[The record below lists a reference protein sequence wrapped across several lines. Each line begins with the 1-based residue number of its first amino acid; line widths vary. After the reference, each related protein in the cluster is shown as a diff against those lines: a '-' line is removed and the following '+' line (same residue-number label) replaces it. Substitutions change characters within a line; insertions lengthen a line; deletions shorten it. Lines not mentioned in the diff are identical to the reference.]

1 MKYNWYCLASFLGW
15 KGKNVAINTFTSFEA
30 LLIAPIMISE
40 ASREETREPA
50 TKPLSFL
57 TLHNSVSFCV
67 RLSRDFSRQSPKC
80 LLAGYTVNSF
90 NAFDGERG
98 VAQWWEHLRILPSTP
113 WCGLSLLFALSPA
126 LKVFSPDSSSV
137 FPLSSNFN
145 SIWNTR
151 IRLSRG

>member
-1 MKYNWYCLASFLGW
+1 MKYNWYRLASFLGW

-57 TLHNSVSFCV
+57 TLHNSVSFRV

-80 LLAGYTVNSF
+80 LFAGYTVNSF
-90 NAFDGERG
+90 DAFDGEQGWRSG
-98 VAQWWEHLRILPSTP
+98 ESNHVSCRRRHDVGWVCCL
-113 WCGLSLLFALSPA
+113 LSP
-126 LKVFSPDSSSV
+126 LLWKFFLQIHHRFSPS
-137 FPLSSNFN
+137 PQI
-145 SIWNTR
+145 SIRSGTH
-151 IRLSRG
+151 GYV

>member
-57 TLHNSVSFCV
+57 TLHNSVSFRV
-67 RLSRDFSRQSPKC
+67 QLSRDFSRQSPKC
-80 LLAGYTVNSF
+80 LFAGYTVNSF
-90 NAFDGERG
+90 NAFDGEQGWRSG
-98 VAQWWEHLRILPSTP
+98 ESTHASCRRRHHVG
-113 WCGLSLLFALSPA
+113 WVCCLLSP
-126 LKVFSPDSSSV
+126 LLWKFFLQVHHRFSPS
-137 FPLSSNFN
+137 PQI
-145 SIWNTR
+145 SIRSGTH
-151 IRLSRG
+151 GYV